1 MATKRPSKDKRAAH
15 NRSQRA
21 ARAARTE
28 NANAP
33 ATTTPSSPSGAG
45 SLGGGGLFG
54 RRRGAGAGGGGGQAS
69 ARARGAALRPDV
81 PPGFRAA
88 LSAVFAAA
96 AALILCVFVLR
107 YPVDARDELYI
118 SETLVADWSVSVM
131 RALAEL
137 PEADPATVAESVED
151 WTPGSGNATVMV
163 ALWPYSL
170 ASVLPLFGAGLGF
183 LAVRKRS
190 PSKVVNR
197 ALYATLFAAVLTQG
211 LLLLFLPVVL
221 AMGVAMF
228 QVRKAEMVARAS
240 GVDDGVIDADAVD
253 LDLDAEAERD
263 DDVDPPTG
271 SPKA

>member
-21 ARAARTE
+21 TRAARTE

-45 SLGGGGLFG
+45 PVGGGGLFG
-54 RRRGAGAGGGGGQAS
+54 RRRGAGGGGQAS
-69 ARARGAALRPDV
+69 ARARGAALRPQV

-96 AALILCVFVLR
+96 AALILCTFVLR

-131 RALAEL
+131 RGLAEQ
-137 PEADPATVAESVED
+137 PDADPATVAESVED

-228 QVRKAEMVARAS
+228 QVRKAEMVARAA
-240 GVDDGVIDADAVD
+240 GVDDGVIDVDAVD